1 MKASVTKTNTSF
13 TLKALLGVIAIITIS
28 VTNFSTV
35 SAADKTTTEVTTKDE
50 IVQMP
55 QFIGG
60 ERAMTDFILSNVKYP
75 TLSREKNIQGVVFLR
90 LEVGKDGKVQ
100 NINIKKSVYPD
111 IDQEAISVVSK
122 MPNWTPG
129 TINGEP
135 VEMSV
140 TIPIN
145 FKLK

>member
-1 MKASVTKTNTSF
+1 MNASVTKTNARF
-13 TLKALLGVIAIITIS
+13 TLRALLGVIVIIAIA
-28 VTNFSTV
+28 VTNFSSALGDDKTV
-35 SAADKTTTEVTTKDE
+35 SVVTTKDE
-50 IVQMP
+50 VVQMP
-55 QFIGG
+55 QYLGG
-60 ERAMTDFILSNVKYP
+60 EKAMTDFILSNVKYP
-75 TLSREKNIQGVVFLR
+75 SVSREKNIQGIVLVR
-90 LEVGKDGKVQ
+90 MEIGKDGKVHDT
-100 NINIKKSVYPD
+100 NIKKSVYPD

>member
-1 MKASVTKTNTSF
+1 MNASVTNPQASF
-13 TLKALLGVIAIITIS
+13 TLKTLFGVIAIIAIA
-28 VTNFSTV
+28 VTNFS
-35 SAADKTTTEVTTKDE
+35 SLKAEDKTISAVTIKDE
-50 IVQMP
+50 VVQMP
-55 QFIGG
+55 QYSGG
-60 ERAMTDFILSNVKYP
+60 DKAMTDFILSNVKYP
-75 TLSREKNIQGVVFLR
+75 AISREKNIQGIVLVR
-90 LEVGKDGKVQ
+90 MEIGKDGQVHDV
-100 NINIKKSVYPD
+100 NIKKSVYPD
-111 IDQEAISVVSK
+111 IDQEAMTVVSK